1 MENSTNL
8 ETVASDEMAIEE
20 SRRRVTTAVAMNSD
34 GERNFVSARERRTL
48 ENFSDE
54 NNSFRAKYSVLVA
67 PSLPR
72 IFEALL
78 RLGPEIM
85 TRVPCFLL
93 LVFLL
98 RSQVPSIPFSN
109 FCDSL
114 IYPHL

>member
-8 ETVASDEMAIEE
+8 ETVASDETAIEE
-20 SRRRVTTAVAMNSD
+20 SRRRVTTAV

-98 RSQVPSIPFSN
+98 RSQAFPSQISAIPLSTLIFSV
-109 FCDSL
+109 DK
-114 IYPHL
+114 IR

>member
-20 SRRRVTTAVAMNSD
+20 SRRRVTTAV

-93 LVFLL
+93 PCSFLAPKHSLLKFLRFPYLPSSLV
-98 RSQVPSIPFSN
+98 
-109 FCDSL
+109 
-114 IYPHL
+114 